1 MTLTIESDVT
11 IQMKALCLYCH
22 ILLFVFQILQNEICK
37 LGRNLPLA
45 TFSSERVNKV
55 CFLCLGEEPE
65 ETDGP
70 DGPDGLEA
78 TDGPDET
85 DAPELSE
92 EPREMDEMPG
102 LP

>member
-1 MTLTIESDVT
+1 MITT
-11 IQMKALCLYCH
+11 
-22 ILLFVFQILQNEICK
+22 QI
-37 LGRNLPLA
+37 
-45 TFSSERVNKV
+45 

-92 EPREMDEMPG
+92 EPREMDEIPVPWKKEQQRQVYDT
-102 LP
+102 LSKINFEIWPVLITAL

>member
-1 MTLTIESDVT
+1 MITT
-11 IQMKALCLYCH
+11 QA
-22 ILLFVFQILQNEICK
+22 
-37 LGRNLPLA
+37 
-45 TFSSERVNKV
+45 
-55 CFLCLGEEPE
+55 CFLCPGEEPE
-65 ETDGP
+65 ET

-92 EPREMDEMPG
+92 EPREIDEMPG